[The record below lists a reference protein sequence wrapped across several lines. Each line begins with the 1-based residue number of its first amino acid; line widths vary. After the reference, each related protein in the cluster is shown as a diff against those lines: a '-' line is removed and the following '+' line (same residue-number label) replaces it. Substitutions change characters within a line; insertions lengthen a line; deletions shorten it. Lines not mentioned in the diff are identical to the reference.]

1 LDDEIGSPTHERALA
16 SHHGFVREL
25 ARGLVAP
32 DAFEDVAHEAL
43 LAGLARPPARPAA
56 LRGWLAT
63 TVRHLASKWRRGEA
77 RRERREA
84 AAARPEALPSAREL
98 VERVE
103 LEQAVVRAVLALKE
117 PFRTTVLLR
126 FYEGH
131 ATAAIAQQMRIPA
144 DTVRARLRRGLAE
157 LRAKLDASCGS
168 RDHWVAA
175 LLPVAALP
183 SGVVPIGSG
192 VVTAKAATA
201 AAATGAAVMGIQAI
215 GIVAAS
221 CATAALAWWIVPES
235 WLERA
240 LAPAATASAAHAER
254 GAADGIGAPRI
265 GVAGAHD
272 DALAATRAAESAA
285 GVSDGEAAKAASLPP
300 PGTVLMEVV
309 DACTLVRLDGVKI
322 RFLNESRF
330 AEYDG
335 SGGVQTVLTAGRWEA
350 IVGADGYEPL
360 RLATFD
366 VVVGEARSVG
376 RIALD
381 RGNGVVEGRVVA
393 RQLPGD
399 VPVTV
404 ELFGAGR
411 SPCDACL
418 AALNRAGDDDAERLN
433 SFGADCGF
441 TKERDVFEVTG
452 DRSFRFGHLA
462 AGVYFLRA
470 SDPRQKIVEA
480 CRLEVGRG
488 GCVWQE
494 LDVSAPTFARFE
506 LRHERGG
513 IFSGAWSSPHQPQ
526 PARIRYE
533 FRRDGKPVGSVEFTP
548 SADDTLA
555 SVGPPIV
562 IPGGGGGTSHPVAL
576 AVETLTS
583 RVTLDRLD
591 TRLIAH
597 DVAVNFVPQVES
609 QWIRGLAVDASKS
622 TLDTLFANFD
632 LPSLERIDRERQ
644 EGDALRFDGE
654 EPGCDGAALKL
665 EALRPDLHEIAPLPR
680 LELTLVVTCGDYQS
694 EELPVDLR
702 GDYFQPQVVTMK
714 MVSGPGRASA
724 LSQAMGASCSAC
736 HAETAQTAGASLEA
750 SFWKL
755 RSESER

>member
-131 ATAAIAQQMRIPA
+131 ATAAIAQQLRIPA
-144 DTVRARLRRGLAE
+144 DTVRSRLRRGLAE

-192 VVTAKAATA
+192 VATAKVAAA
-201 AAATGAAVMGIQAI
+201 AAATGATVVGIQAI

-240 LAPAATASAAHAER
+240 LAPAATASATHAER
-254 GAADGIGAPRI
+254 GAADGIGAPRLA
-265 GVAGAHD
+265 VAGAHD

-285 GVSDGEAAKAASLPP
+285 GVSDGAAAKSASLPP

-309 DACTLVRLDGVKI
+309 DARTLVRLDGVKI

-360 RLATFD
+360 RLAAFD
-366 VVVGEARSVG
+366 VAVGEARSVG

-381 RGNGVVEGRVVA
+381 RGNGAIEGRVVA
-393 RQLPGD
+393 RHLPGD

-418 AALNRAGDDDAERLN
+418 AALNRAGEDDAERLK

-441 TKERDVFEVTG
+441 AKERDLFEVTG

-480 CRLEVGRG
+480 RRLEVGRG

-513 IFSGAWSSPHQPQ
+513 LFSGAWSSPHQPQ
-526 PARIRYE
+526 PAAIRYE
-533 FRRDGKPVGSVEFTP
+533 FRRDGKPVGSVELTP

-562 IPGGGGGTSHPVAL
+562 IPGGGGTSQQVSL
-576 AVETLTS
+576 AVEMLTS
-583 RVTLDRLD
+583 RVLLTRFDQRLVERD
-591 TRLIAH
+591 AAADLAAVEGQWAH
-597 DVAVNFVPQVES
+597 
-609 QWIRGLAVDASKS
+609 RLAVDGTRVLLTDVYTA
-622 TLDTLFANFD
+622 TVD

-654 EPGCDGAALKL
+654 EPGCDGAGLKL
-665 EALRPDLHEIAPLPR
+665 TALRPDLHEIAPLPR

-694 EELPVDLR
+694 EEIPVDLR
-702 GDYFQPQVVTMK
+702 GDYFQPMVVTMK
-714 MVSGPGRASA
+714 MGSGPGRASA

-736 HAETAQTAGASLEA
+736 HAETAQTATGLGAT
-750 SFWKL
+750 FWKTGGEPK
-755 RSESER
+755 R